1 MCGVLSSVV
10 VHDGRVQTFRDDD
23 RGYERWLAGN
33 PDLFVVNA
41 ERTPRPSYLVLHR
54 ATCRPIG
61 GTPARG
67 VRWTADYIKVCG
79 SRAALESFARDVG
92 GEAQPCGLCLR

>member
-1 MCGVLSSVV
+1 M
-10 VHDGRVQTFRDDD
+10 QTFMDDD
-23 RGYERWLAGN
+23 AGYERWLAGH

-54 ATCRPIG
+54 ATCRTIG

-67 VRWTADYIKVCG
+67 ARWTADYIKVCG
-79 SRAALESFARDVG
+79 SRVDLEAFAREVG
-92 GEAQPCGLCLR
+92 GAARACGLCAP